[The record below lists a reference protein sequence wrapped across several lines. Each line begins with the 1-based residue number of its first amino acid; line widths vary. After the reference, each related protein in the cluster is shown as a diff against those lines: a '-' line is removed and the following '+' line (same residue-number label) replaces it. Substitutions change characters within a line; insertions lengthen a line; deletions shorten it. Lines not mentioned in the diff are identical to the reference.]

1 MLAKDDFLLLQSGL
15 DPKKGGN
22 GEESGQQPSALTI
35 PHDPPRNGALSSD
48 PWQKIHK
55 TAANGTLEKAPASS
69 PCGLWLLIGA
79 FRLLRLRGIKGAMG
93 TTLPDQVGTVTPT
106 QASRPLGVAL
116 MAPAR

>member
-35 PHDPPRNGALSSD
+35 PHDPPRNGVLSSD
-48 PWQKIHK
+48 PWQKIRK
-55 TAANGTLEKAPASS
+55 TAANGTAPASS

-79 FRLLRLRGIKGAMG
+79 FRLVPLRG
-93 TTLPDQVGTVTPT
+93 
-106 QASRPLGVAL
+106 RN
-116 MAPAR
+116 

>member
-35 PHDPPRNGALSSD
+35 PHDPPRNGVLSSD
-48 PWQKIHK
+48 PWQKIRK
-55 TAANGTLEKAPASS
+55 TAANGTAPASS

-79 FRLLRLRGIKGAMG
+79 FRLVPLRGRNWPNRK
-93 TTLPDQVGTVTPT
+93 QHCPT
-106 QASRPLGVAL
+106 KLGPSLQPKPPGPLGWH
-116 MAPAR
+116 